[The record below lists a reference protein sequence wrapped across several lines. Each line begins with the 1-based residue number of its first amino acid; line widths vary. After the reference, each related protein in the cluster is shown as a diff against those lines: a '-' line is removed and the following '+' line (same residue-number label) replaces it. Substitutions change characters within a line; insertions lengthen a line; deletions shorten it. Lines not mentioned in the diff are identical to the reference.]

1 MRVGERGGTK
11 KRGSPE
17 REREREIL
25 SGGEAVTRSGGESQL
40 RGVRVVAR
48 LETDRELREV
58 RSTPRLCSHH
68 ASVVRPSCSTFAADG
83 YAHAAAEL

>member
-1 MRVGERGGTK
+1 MKGEERRKGDHQRG
-11 KRGSPE
+11 
-17 REREREIL
+17 REREIL
-25 SGGEAVTRSGGESQL
+25 SGGEAVARSGGESQL

-68 ASVVRPSCSTFAADG
+68 ASAVRPSCSTFAADG